1 MCYLQNYMFQKAKEI
16 YLKEF
21 YMIMN
26 KNEAKTMEKYMS
38 CDSKSKCNS
47 TTCNIAIF
55 CIQFY

>member
-1 MCYLQNYMFQKAKEI
+1 MFQKAKEI

-26 KNEAKTMEKYMS
+26 KNEAKTMEKYIS